1 MAKIIRCADLMP
13 GCNAVVEGKD
23 VAEVMAKAA
32 EHAKKDH
39 GLTTIPPEM
48 ISKVQA
54 AIKDT

>member
-23 VAEVMAKAA
+23 AAEVMAKAA

-48 ISKVQA
+48 IAKVQA

>member
-13 GCNAVVEGKD
+13 GCNAVVEGND

-39 GLTTIPPEM
+39 GVTTIPPEM
-48 ISKVQA
+48 IAKVQA